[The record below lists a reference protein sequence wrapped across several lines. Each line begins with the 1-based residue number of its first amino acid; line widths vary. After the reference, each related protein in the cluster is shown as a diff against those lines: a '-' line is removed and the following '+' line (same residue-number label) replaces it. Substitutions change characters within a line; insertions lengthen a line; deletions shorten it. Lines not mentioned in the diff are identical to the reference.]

1 MALFYLGV
9 IFIDMKKKLIITEG
23 QLQRL
28 KTTLTEN
35 TMHSRIVKQM
45 KEELDLNYEP
55 VEKFVREGGEY
66 FEKPMVKIKSDNEII
81 SPKSLYEYMKH
92 KYKMGDDFTKQV
104 IKDWVYGKITD
115 DYRLSKNIPMN

>member
-35 TMHSRIVKQM
+35 AMHSRIVKQM

>member
-1 MALFYLGV
+1 
-9 IFIDMKKKLIITEG
+9 MKKKLIITEG

-35 TMHSRIVKQM
+35 AMHSRIVKQM